1 MDKYLSVCSC
11 ICEMKEKFAKCECP
25 DCKCEVYDDHRVTV
39 DGKEFCSEAVRAVT
53 LRVQAVVK
61 TAANVKV
68 SGGLFC
74 DKTKPSSYRKINGLR
89 PGGNRLK
96 LKPVMDHAAFSDRSP
111 QCL

>member
-1 MDKYLSVCSC
+1 MARNS
-11 ICEMKEKFAKCECP
+11 
-25 DCKCEVYDDHRVTV
+25 
-39 DGKEFCSEAVRAVT
+39 AVKPVLAVT